1 MSPQSAATAQY
12 QMAGL
17 SGVQAASGQSTGNPL
32 LDAYAGQ
39 YAALAAAQGM
49 YGSQAA
55 ALVGQHSMNGLD
67 ASQAGVTSQ
76 AAAGYLQAAGY
87 YTMPTTAAQLQQSAA
102 LYAAQPSVSQQ
113 SATAAAG
120 ADGRLQ

>member
-1 MSPQSAATAQY
+1 MLITILLTFYCIVSMST
-12 QMAGL
+12 
-17 SGVQAASGQSTGNPL
+17 
-32 LDAYAGQ
+32 
-39 YAALAAAQGM
+39 
-49 YGSQAA
+49 
-55 ALVGQHSMNGLD
+55 
-67 ASQAGVTSQ
+67 GVTSP

>member
-1 MSPQSAATAQY
+1 MCFFNVFHKFI
-12 QMAGL
+12 
-17 SGVQAASGQSTGNPL
+17 GVPVS
-32 LDAYAGQ
+32 
-39 YAALAAAQGM
+39 
-49 YGSQAA
+49 
-55 ALVGQHSMNGLD
+55 
-67 ASQAGVTSQ
+67 
-76 AAAGYLQAAGY
+76 AAGYLQAAGY